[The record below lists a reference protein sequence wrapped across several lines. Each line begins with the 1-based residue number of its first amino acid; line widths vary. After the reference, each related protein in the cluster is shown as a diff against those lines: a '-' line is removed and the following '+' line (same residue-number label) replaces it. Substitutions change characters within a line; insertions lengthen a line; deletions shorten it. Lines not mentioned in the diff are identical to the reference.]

1 MNWIELIGL
10 LLGGTSIV
18 SVIGAIIYFKP
29 RMKTENL
36 SAKDKDIEVSKNAM
50 ALVVTLE
57 ERLNAKAEMITRLES
72 IANEN
77 NTRIREQ
84 GWLIQQHERRLEGMQ
99 RAINS
104 EVIKK
109 KFAERLICFNEKCQ
123 IREPE
128 LGSFKS
134 RTCDTCVDGNI
145 NAVDQQDPES
155 EHPKTRKTKNQNNSK
170 KSRDESK
177 IN

>member
-57 ERLNAKAEMITRLES
+57 ERLNAKAEMITRLEG

-77 NTRIREQ
+77 NAKIRDQ
-84 GWLIQQHERRLEGMQ
+84 GWLIQQHERRLTGMQ
-99 RAINS
+99 KAINS
-104 EVIKK
+104 EIAKK
-109 KFAERLICFNEKCQ
+109 KYAERLICFNDKCP

-128 LGSFKS
+128 LGSYKS
-134 RTCDTCVDGNI
+134 NTCDECKD
-145 NAVDQQDPES
+145 
-155 EHPKTRKTKNQNNSK
+155 
-170 KSRDESK
+170 K
-177 IN
+177 IVHHEQENTSQ